1 MDFGLGL
8 VLSFTDRATAGIN
21 NAVNSLS
28 QLTQVAESASSSLN
42 QMASLS
48 ALSVVSGQI
57 GNSFL
62 KAGSSILGVFKD
74 VLTQTQ
80 NIGMEFENF
89 DVTLTSLFGGAE
101 QGAKKSQEALSK
113 LFDFAKKSPLE
124 VGDVKDMI
132 VTLQSQGINAFD
144 QATGAISGTRQEFL
158 AFLTDLKSFKP
169 EVSNER
175 FKMAIQNYIGSGEKK
190 MMRTVFDMGDI
201 EDIIGHS
208 VSDTAEG
215 RMNDIIE
222 MVEKKGLTGL
232 SESMS
237 KTWQGVASNISD
249 AFTQIYYSIASNGV
263 FDKLKEAFVGVAN
276 TIIEVEPERLQALGK
291 TIAEGLNIIVTPITI
306 VAEKL
311 AGLISSII
319 SLCETNPGL
328 VKLIMTITAIAG
340 AFLTLVGVALKI
352 TSAFS
357 GLSLMILAFGKSFKE
372 IGGLIKVGSMKM
384 LGTLIPLTATIGLLY
399 LAWKSDFAGMRTLV
413 SNFVSN
419 VQGAFSTAR
428 QALSMNVGDMMIT
441 VRGLQN
447 TGDFWSNITVG
458 LIKIGTFWR
467 ALCDA
472 WNDYTLSEDLFLKC
486 QELGILPLIT
496 AILDLKY
503 RFSLFKEGFIQGWN
517 EISNKVKVFIMGLL
531 SSLDGT
537 IFDSLLDGVTR
548 FIQKLSE
555 NDPESWREFGRIIG
569 ELSAK
574 FVLAFV
580 ALKTFNSIAG
590 KVMTVVSI
598 FSKLAGVVKG
608 IPSLFG
614 GLGSK
619 IGNVLTK
626 MFPNIY
632 KVLEKGLQTVFKS
645 NISGII
651 PNIRIWFAGVQDA
664 IISAVTGIASALGV
678 PVSAVVGVIVAVF
691 ASVITYAVTHW
702 EEFKGKIL
710 TIWDTIK
717 TEGTAIWET
726 LKGAFSSIFDTIKNA
741 VSIVVESFKN
751 LMSKFEEVKNK
762 VTQTEA
768 FQNFISILSAIG
780 ETIVNI
786 VVPFLNMLLS
796 TVSTVLQGVISIV
809 TSVFNAIVSVV
820 STILSS
826 IMNIISG
833 ILDIIVG
840 IFEGDLDKVFQGVS
854 TIFTSILNVITSILT
869 SAWNI
874 IASILNTVANFFGS
888 ILSGILNVVT
898 GAFKGILSIVSSVL
912 SSVFSKV
919 SSVWNNISSTISS
932 VMSAIGGTVESK
944 WNKIKSTITN
954 AINSAK
960 DAVKSAIDKMKSFFN
975 FSWSLPKLKL
985 PHISVT
991 GSFSLSPP
999 SVPKFGISWYEQ
1011 GGLFNKPSVIGVGEN
1026 GAEAVMPLEK
1036 NTGWIGI
1043 LASKIMDYAS
1053 NLTPSNSTQY
1063 TTNQGD
1069 SNNQRYLTTNNN
1081 NNYTTQ
1087 GNTDNSVVF
1096 NKGAIQIT
1104 VQNASEEEAI
1114 RLARKVME
1122 YIKRQKELDR
1132 MFMYA

>member
-48 ALSVVSGQI
+48 AFSVVTNQLGDSLL
-57 GNSFL
+57 N
-62 KAGSSILGVFKD
+62 AGKGVLGMFSSLLSKTMSVGS
-74 VLTQTQ
+74 
-80 NIGMEFENF
+80 EFESF
-89 DVTLTSLFGGAE
+89 HVTLDTLYGSTEKA
-101 QGAKKSQEALSK
+101 SEALNK
-113 LFDFAKKSPLE
+113 LLSFSAKTPFE
-124 VGDVKDMI
+124 VEDVKDLL
-132 VTLQSQGINAFD
+132 VV
-144 QATGAISGTRQEFL
+144 
-158 AFLTDLKSFKP
+158 LKS
-169 EVSNER
+169 N
-175 FKMAIQNYIGSGEKK
+175 
-190 MMRTVFDMGDI
+190 
-201 EDIIGHS
+201 
-208 VSDTAEG
+208 
-215 RMNDIIE
+215 
-222 MVEKKGLTGL
+222 
-232 SESMS
+232 
-237 KTWQGVASNISD
+237 GVD
-249 AFTQIYYSIASNGV
+249 AFTNMKGSVKGLEQETLAWIGDLMAFKPDIPASRWKLAFTNFLGSGAPRVLENALDMGKIADTIGHDIGNTAQERMESLVEFIEKKDLGGLMNNMMGTWSQVLSNMSDVWTMFVKKIADSGV
-263 FDKLKEAFVGVAN
+263 FDSLKLALTSVTSAIAEISDSGKLD
-276 TIIEVEPERLQALGK
+276 IIAKALADGLGIIINPLIAISNALGNFILK
-291 TIAEGLNIIVTPITI
+291 LGDLAETH
-306 VAEKL
+306 
-311 AGLISSII
+311 
-319 SLCETNPGL
+319 PGL
-328 VKLIMTITAIAG
+328 VKLGVQLVALAGIFLTIT
-340 AFLTLVGVALKI
+340 GVLLKVA
-352 TSAFS
+352 SAFS
-357 GLSLMILAFGKSFKE
+357 GVSLMLLTFGKSFSD
-372 IGGLIKVGSMKM
+372 ISSIIKVGSMKM

-517 EISNKVKVFIMGLL
+517 EISNKVKEFIMGLL

-590 KVMTVVSI
+590 KVMAVVSI
-598 FSKLAGVVKG
+598 FSKLAGVVKS
-608 IPSLFG
+608 IPSLFS
-614 GLGSK
+614 GLGGK
-619 IGNVLTK
+619 ISSVLTK
-626 MFPNIY
+626 IFPNIY
-632 KVLEKGLQTVFKS
+632 RVLEKGLQTVFKS

-651 PNIRIWFAGVQDA
+651 PNIKIWFAGVQDA
-664 IISAVTGIASALGV
+664 IISVVTGIATALGV
-678 PVSAVVGVIVAVF
+678 PVSVVVGAIIAIF
-691 ASVITYAVTHW
+691 ASIITYAVTNW
-702 EEFKGKIL
+702 EEFKSKIL
-710 TIWDTIK
+710 TIWTTIK
-717 TEGTAIWET
+717 EESVAIWESFKEGILRIWDN
-726 LKGAFSSIFDTIKNA
+726 LKGAISP
-741 VSIVVESFKN
+741 VVEAFGK
-751 LMSKFEEVKNK
+751 LKDK
-762 VTQTEA
+762 VIELYDTA
-768 FQNFISILSAIG
+768 MQNETIQALIDILSAVG

-786 VVPFLNMLLS
+786 VVPAVNGILK
-796 TVSTVLQGVISIV
+796 TVSSALQGIWNVVV
-809 TSVFNAIVSVV
+809 TVFNAIVN
-820 STILSS
+820 TISS
-826 IMNIISG
+826 ILTNVMNIISG

-840 IFEGDLDKVFQGVS
+840 IFTGDLDRIWQGVS
-854 TIFTSILNVITSILT
+854 TIFTSIVNVISTLLT

-874 IASILNTVANFFGS
+874 IMSILTTIANVFSS
-888 ILSGILNVVT
+888 ILTGIVNTVT
-898 GAFKGILSIVSSVL
+898 GAFQGIVSIVGSL
-912 SSVFSKV
+912 LNAVFTKV
-919 SSVWNNISSTISS
+919 SSIWNN
-932 VMSAIGGTVESK
+932 
-944 WNKIKSTITN
+944 IKSTIDSVMSSISSSVSSKWNSIKTTITN
-954 AINSAK
+954 TINGAK

-975 FSWSLPKLKL
+975 FSWSLPPLKL
-985 PHISVT
+985 PHISIS

-1036 NTGWIGI
+1036 NTSWIGI

-1053 NLTPSNSTQY
+1053 NLVPSNSTQY

-1069 SNNQRYLTTNNN
+1069 TNNQRYLTTNN

>member
-80 NIGMEFENF
+80 SIGMEFENF

-263 FDKLKEAFVGVAN
+263 FDKLKEAFVGIAN

-291 TIAEGLNIIVTPITI
+291 TIAEGLNIIVIPITI

-340 AFLTLVGVALKI
+340 VFLTMVGVALKI
-352 TSAFS
+352 TSALS
-357 GLSLMILAFGKSFKE
+357 GLSLMLLTFGKSFSD
-372 IGGLIKVGSMKM
+372 IGSIVKVGSMKM
-384 LGTLIPLTATIGLLY
+384 LGTLIPLTAAIGLLY

-517 EISNKVKVFIMGLL
+517 EISNKVKEFIMGLL

-569 ELSAK
+569 QLSAK

-580 ALKTFNSIAG
+580 ALKTFTSIAG
-590 KVMTVVSI
+590 KVMAVVSI

-608 IPSLFG
+608 IPSLFS
-614 GLGSK
+614 GLGGK

-751 LMSKFEEVKNK
+751 LMSKFEEVKNRMRAVGMRPGFACLFYGGPGTGK
-762 VTQTEA
+762 TETVIQLA
-768 FQNFISILSAIG
+768 RTTG
-780 ETIVNI
+780 REIVQVN
-786 VVPFLNMLLS
+786 
-796 TVSTVLQGVISIV
+796 
-809 TSVFNAIVSVV
+809 
-820 STILSS
+820 
-826 IMNIISG
+826 
-833 ILDIIVG
+833 
-840 IFEGDLDKVFQGVS
+840 
-854 TIFTSILNVITSILT
+854 
-869 SAWNI
+869 
-874 IASILNTVANFFGS
+874 VAN
-888 ILSGILNVVT
+888 LRN
-898 GAFKGILSIVSSVL
+898 
-912 SSVFSKV
+912 
-919 SSVWNNISSTISS
+919 
-932 VMSAIGGTVESK
+932 M
-944 WNKIKSTITN
+944 
-954 AINSAK
+954 
-960 DAVKSAIDKMKSFFN
+960 
-975 FSWSLPKLKL
+975 
-985 PHISVT
+985 
-991 GSFSLSPP
+991 
-999 SVPKFGISWYEQ
+999 Y
-1011 GGLFNKPSVIGVGEN
+1011 VGES
-1026 GAEAVMPLEK
+1026 EK
-1036 NTGWIGI
+1036 NTQQVFDDYKKKLEESDVTPILLFNEADGIFGNRYTGINDAVNQMENTIQNIILQNMETFEGI
-1043 LASKIMDYAS
+1043 LIATT
-1053 NLTPSNSTQY
+1053 NLTDNFDKAFERRFLFKIFFEKPKADVRKQIWMSVLPELSSDDATILA
-1063 TTNQGD
+1063 T
-1069 SNNQRYLTTNNN
+1069 RYDFTGSMIENVARRQTIDEILYSRPMTLDTMKRLC
-1081 NNYTTQ
+1081 
-1087 GNTDNSVVF
+1087 D
-1096 NKGAIQIT
+1096 
-1104 VQNASEEEAI
+1104 EE
-1114 RLARKVME
+1114 L
-1122 YIKRQKELDR
+1122 IKKPLGIKKWS
-1132 MFMYA
+1132 A

>member
-89 DVTLTSLFGGAE
+89 DVTLTALFGGAE

-340 AFLTLVGVALKI
+340 AFLTMVGVALKI
-352 TSAFS
+352 TSALS
-357 GLSLMILAFGKSFKE
+357 GLSLMLLTFGKSFSD
-372 IGGLIKVGSMKM
+372 IGSLVKVGSMKM

-517 EISNKVKVFIMGLL
+517 EISNKVKEFIMGLL

-590 KVMTVVSI
+590 KVMAVVSI

-932 VMSAIGGTVESK
+932 VMNAIGGTVESK

-1053 NLTPSNSTQY
+1053 NLVPSNSTQY

-1069 SNNQRYLTTNNN
+1069 TNNQRYLTTNN

>member
-21 NAVNSLS
+21 NAVNSLN

-48 ALSVVSGQI
+48 AFSVVTNQLGDSLL
-57 GNSFL
+57 N
-62 KAGSSILGVFKD
+62 AGKGVLGMFSSLLSKTMSVGS
-74 VLTQTQ
+74 
-80 NIGMEFENF
+80 EFESF
-89 DVTLTSLFGGAE
+89 HVTLDTLYGSTEKA
-101 QGAKKSQEALSK
+101 SEALNK
-113 LFDFAKKSPLE
+113 LLSFSAKTPFE
-124 VGDVKDMI
+124 VGDVKDLL
-132 VTLQSQGINAFD
+132 VV
-144 QATGAISGTRQEFL
+144 
-158 AFLTDLKSFKP
+158 LKS
-169 EVSNER
+169 N
-175 FKMAIQNYIGSGEKK
+175 
-190 MMRTVFDMGDI
+190 
-201 EDIIGHS
+201 
-208 VSDTAEG
+208 
-215 RMNDIIE
+215 
-222 MVEKKGLTGL
+222 
-232 SESMS
+232 
-237 KTWQGVASNISD
+237 GVD
-249 AFTQIYYSIASNGV
+249 AFTNMKGSVKGLEQETLAWIGDLMAFKPDIPASRWKLAFTNFLGSGAPKVLENALDMGKIADTIGHDIGNTAQERMESLVEFIEKKDLGGLMNNMMGTWSQVLSNMSDVWTMFVKKIADSGV
-263 FDKLKEAFVGVAN
+263 FDSLKLALTSVTSAIAEISDSGKLD
-276 TIIEVEPERLQALGK
+276 IIAKALADGLGIIINPLIVISKALGNFILK
-291 TIAEGLNIIVTPITI
+291 LGDLAETH
-306 VAEKL
+306 
-311 AGLISSII
+311 
-319 SLCETNPGL
+319 PGL
-328 VKLIMTITAIAG
+328 VKLGVQLVALAGIFLTIT
-340 AFLTLVGVALKI
+340 GVLLKVA
-352 TSAFS
+352 SAFS
-357 GLSLMILAFGKSFKE
+357 GVSLMILAFGNSFKN
-372 IGGLIKVGSMKM
+372 IGSIIKVGSAKM
-384 LGTLIPLTATIGLLY
+384 LSTLIPLTATIGLLY

-419 VQGAFSTAR
+419 VQGAFNTAR
-428 QALSMNVGDMMIT
+428 QTLSMNVGDMMVT

-458 LIKIGTFWR
+458 LIKIGTFWK

-555 NDPESWREFGRIIG
+555 NDPEAWREFGRIIG

-614 GLGSK
+614 GLRSK

-691 ASVITYAVTHW
+691 ASVITYAVTNW
-702 EEFKGKIL
+702 EEFKSKIL
-710 TIWDTIK
+710 TIWTTIK
-717 TEGTAIWET
+717 EEAVAIWESFKEGILRIWDN
-726 LKGAFSSIFDTIKNA
+726 LKSAISP
-741 VSIVVESFKN
+741 VVEAFGK
-751 LMSKFEEVKNK
+751 LKDK
-762 VTQTEA
+762 VIELYDTAMQNETIQSLIGIISSVGEA
-768 FQNFISILSAIG
+768 
-780 ETIVNI
+780 IVNI
-786 VVPFLNMLLS
+786 VVPAVNGILK
-796 TVSTVLQGVISIV
+796 TVSSALQGIWNIV
-809 TSVFNAIVSVV
+809 VTVFNAIVN
-820 STILSS
+820 IISS
-826 IMNIISG
+826 ILTNVMNIIGG

-840 IFEGDLDKVFQGVS
+840 IFTGDLDKILQGVS
-854 TIFTSILNVITSILT
+854 TIFTSIVNVISTLLT

-874 IASILNTVANFFGS
+874 IMSILTTIANVFGS
-888 ILSGILNVVT
+888 ILTGIVNTVT
-898 GAFKGILSIVSSVL
+898 GAFQGIVSIVGSL
-912 SSVFSKV
+912 LNAVFTKV
-919 SSVWNNISSTISS
+919 SSIWNSIKSTVDSVMNGISSS
-932 VMSAIGGTVESK
+932 VSSK
-944 WNKIKSTITN
+944 WNSIKTTITN
-954 AINSAK
+954 TINSAK

-985 PHISVT
+985 PHISIS
-991 GSFSLSPP
+991 GNFSLKPL

-1026 GAEAVMPLEK
+1026 GTEAVMPLEK
-1036 NTGWIGI
+1036 NTSWIGV

-1053 NLTPSNSTQY
+1053 ELIPSNSNQY

-1122 YIKRQKELDR
+1122 YIKRQRELDR

>member
-80 NIGMEFENF
+80 SIGMEFENF
-89 DVTLTSLFGGAE
+89 DVTLTALFGGAE

-263 FDKLKEAFVGVAN
+263 FDKLKEAFVGIAN

-319 SLCETNPGL
+319 SLCETNPEL
-328 VKLIMTITAIAG
+328 VKLIMTVTAIAG
-340 AFLTLVGVALKI
+340 AFLTLVGIALKI
-352 TSAFS
+352 TSALS
-357 GLSLMILAFGKSFKE
+357 GLSLMLLTFGKSFSD
-372 IGGLIKVGSMKM
+372 IGSIVKVGSMKM

-428 QALSMNVGDMMIT
+428 QALNMNVGDMMIT

-517 EISNKVKVFIMGLL
+517 EISNKVKEFITGLL

>member
-89 DVTLTSLFGGAE
+89 DVTLTALFGGAE

-340 AFLTLVGVALKI
+340 AFLTMVGVALKI
-352 TSAFS
+352 TSALS
-357 GLSLMILAFGKSFKE
+357 GLSLMLLTFGKSFSD
-372 IGGLIKVGSMKM
+372 IGSLVKVGSMKM

-517 EISNKVKVFIMGLL
+517 EISNKVKEFIMGLL

-590 KVMTVVSI
+590 KVMAVVSI

-932 VMSAIGGTVESK
+932 VMNAIGGTVESK

-1036 NTGWIGI
+1036 NTSWIGI

-1053 NLTPSNSTQY
+1053 NLVPSNSTQY

-1069 SNNQRYLTTNNN
+1069 TNNQRYLTTNN

-1122 YIKRQKELDR
+1122 YIKRQRELDR

>member
-80 NIGMEFENF
+80 SIGMEFENF
-89 DVTLTSLFGGAE
+89 DVTLTALFGGAE

-169 EVSNER
+169 EVSNEK

-263 FDKLKEAFVGVAN
+263 FDKLKEAFVGIAN

-291 TIAEGLNIIVTPITI
+291 TIAEGLNIIVIPITI

-340 AFLTLVGVALKI
+340 VFLTMVGVALKI
-352 TSAFS
+352 TSALS
-357 GLSLMILAFGKSFKE
+357 GLSLMLLTFGKSFSD
-372 IGGLIKVGSMKM
+372 IGSIVKVGSMKM
-384 LGTLIPLTATIGLLY
+384 LGTLIPLTAAIGLLY

-517 EISNKVKVFIMGLL
+517 EISNKVKEFIMGLL

-590 KVMTVVSI
+590 KVMAVVSI

-608 IPSLFG
+608 IPSLFS
-614 GLGSK
+614 GLGGK
-619 IGNVLTK
+619 IGNVLTRI
-626 MFPNIY
+626 FPNIY
-632 KVLEKGLQTVFKS
+632 RVLEKGLQTVFKS

-664 IISAVTGIASALGV
+664 IISVVTGIATALGV
-678 PVSAVVGVIVAVF
+678 PVSVVVGAIVAIF
-691 ASVITYAVTHW
+691 ASIITYAVTNW
-702 EEFKGKIL
+702 EEFKSKIL
-710 TIWDTIK
+710 TIWTTIK
-717 TEGTAIWET
+717 EESVAIWESFKEGIIRIWDN
-726 LKGAFSSIFDTIKNA
+726 LKGAISP
-741 VSIVVESFKN
+741 VVEAFGK
-751 LMSKFEEVKNK
+751 LKDK
-762 VTQTEA
+762 VIELYDTA
-768 FQNFISILSAIG
+768 MQNETIQALIDILSAVG

-786 VVPFLNMLLS
+786 VVPAVNGILK
-796 TVSTVLQGVISIV
+796 TVSSALQGIWNIV
-809 TSVFNAIVSVV
+809 VTVFNAIVN
-820 STILSS
+820 TISS
-826 IMNIISG
+826 ILTNVMNIIGG

-840 IFEGDLDKVFQGVS
+840 IFTGDLDKILQGVS
-854 TIFTSILNVITSILT
+854 TIFTSIVNVISTLLT

-874 IASILNTVANFFGS
+874 IMSILTTIANVFSS
-888 ILSGILNVVT
+888 ILTGIVNTVT
-898 GAFKGILSIVSSVL
+898 GAFQGIVSIVGSL
-912 SSVFSKV
+912 LNAVFTKV
-919 SSVWNNISSTISS
+919 SSIWNN
-932 VMSAIGGTVESK
+932 
-944 WNKIKSTITN
+944 IKSTIDSVMSSVSSSVSSKWNSIKNTITTT
-954 AINSAK
+954 INGAR
-960 DAVKSAIDKMKSFFN
+960 DAVKSAIDKIKGFFN

-985 PHISVT
+985 PHISIS

-1036 NTGWIGI
+1036 NTSWIGI

-1053 NLTPSNSTQY
+1053 NLVPSNSTQY

-1069 SNNQRYLTTNNN
+1069 TNNQRYLTTNN

>member
-21 NAVNSLS
+21 NAVNSLN

-80 NIGMEFENF
+80 SIGMEFENF

-124 VGDVKDMI
+124 VGDVKDLI

-175 FKMAIQNYIGSGEKK
+175 FKLAIQNYIGSGEKK
-190 MMRTVFDMGDI
+190 TMRTVFDMGDI

-319 SLCETNPGL
+319 SLCETNPEL
-328 VKLIMTITAIAG
+328 VKLIMTVTAIAG
-340 AFLTLVGVALKI
+340 AFLTLVGIALKI
-352 TSAFS
+352 TSALS
-357 GLSLMILAFGKSFKE
+357 GLSLMLLTFGKSFSD
-372 IGGLIKVGSMKM
+372 IGSLVKVGSMKM

-399 LAWKSDFAGMRTLV
+399 LAWKSDFAGLRTLV
-413 SNFVSN
+413 TNFVSN

-517 EISNKVKVFIMGLL
+517 EISNKVKEFIMGLL

-590 KVMTVVSI
+590 KVMAVVSI

-608 IPSLFG
+608 IPSLFS
-614 GLGSK
+614 GLGGK
-619 IGNVLTK
+619 ISNVLTK
-626 MFPNIY
+626 IFPNIY
-632 KVLEKGLQTVFKS
+632 RVLEKGLQTVFKS

-919 SSVWNNISSTISS
+919 SSVWNKISSTISS

-960 DAVKSAIDKMKSFFN
+960 DAVKSAINKMKSFFN

-1114 RLARKVME
+1114 RLARKIME

>member
-1 MDFGLGL
+1 
-8 VLSFTDRATAGIN
+8 
-21 NAVNSLS
+21 
-28 QLTQVAESASSSLN
+28 
-42 QMASLS
+42 
-48 ALSVVSGQI
+48 
-57 GNSFL
+57 
-62 KAGSSILGVFKD
+62 
-74 VLTQTQ
+74 
-80 NIGMEFENF
+80 
-89 DVTLTSLFGGAE
+89 
-101 QGAKKSQEALSK
+101 
-113 LFDFAKKSPLE
+113 
-124 VGDVKDMI
+124 
-132 VTLQSQGINAFD
+132 
-144 QATGAISGTRQEFL
+144 
-158 AFLTDLKSFKP
+158 
-169 EVSNER
+169 
-175 FKMAIQNYIGSGEKK
+175 
-190 MMRTVFDMGDI
+190 
-201 EDIIGHS
+201 
-208 VSDTAEG
+208 
-215 RMNDIIE
+215 
-222 MVEKKGLTGL
+222 
-232 SESMS
+232 
-237 KTWQGVASNISD
+237 
-249 AFTQIYYSIASNGV
+249 
-263 FDKLKEAFVGVAN
+263 
-276 TIIEVEPERLQALGK
+276 
-291 TIAEGLNIIVTPITI
+291 
-306 VAEKL
+306 
-311 AGLISSII
+311 
-319 SLCETNPGL
+319 
-328 VKLIMTITAIAG
+328 MT
-340 AFLTLVGVALKI
+340 
-352 TSAFS
+352 
-357 GLSLMILAFGKSFKE
+357 
-372 IGGLIKVGSMKM
+372 
-384 LGTLIPLTATIGLLY
+384 
-399 LAWKSDFAGMRTLV
+399 TLV

-458 LIKIGTFWR
+458 LIKIGTFWK

-517 EISNKVKVFIMGLL
+517 EISNKVKEFIMGLL

-919 SSVWNNISSTISS
+919 SSVWNKISSTISS

-1053 NLTPSNSTQY
+1053 NLVPSNSTQY

-1069 SNNQRYLTTNNN
+1069 TNNQRYLTTNN

>member
-21 NAVNSLS
+21 NAVNSLN

-48 ALSVVSGQI
+48 AFSVVTNQLGDSLL
-57 GNSFL
+57 N
-62 KAGSSILGVFKD
+62 AGKGVLGMFSSLLSKTMSVGS
-74 VLTQTQ
+74 
-80 NIGMEFENF
+80 EFESF
-89 DVTLTSLFGGAE
+89 HVTLDTLYGSTEKA
-101 QGAKKSQEALSK
+101 SEALNK
-113 LFDFAKKSPLE
+113 LLSFSAKTPFE
-124 VGDVKDMI
+124 VEDVKDLL
-132 VTLQSQGINAFD
+132 VV
-144 QATGAISGTRQEFL
+144 
-158 AFLTDLKSFKP
+158 LKS
-169 EVSNER
+169 N
-175 FKMAIQNYIGSGEKK
+175 
-190 MMRTVFDMGDI
+190 
-201 EDIIGHS
+201 
-208 VSDTAEG
+208 
-215 RMNDIIE
+215 
-222 MVEKKGLTGL
+222 
-232 SESMS
+232 
-237 KTWQGVASNISD
+237 GVD
-249 AFTQIYYSIASNGV
+249 AFTNMKGSVKGLEQETLAWIGDLMAFKPDIPASRWRLAFTNFLGSGAPKVLENALDMGKIADTIGHDIGNTAQERMESLVEFIEKKDLGGLMNNMMGTWSQVLSNMSDVWTMFVKKIADSGV
-263 FDKLKEAFVGVAN
+263 FDSLKLALTSVTSAIAEISDSGKLD
-276 TIIEVEPERLQALGK
+276 IIAKALADGLGIIINPLIVISKALGNFILK
-291 TIAEGLNIIVTPITI
+291 LGDLAETH
-306 VAEKL
+306 
-311 AGLISSII
+311 
-319 SLCETNPGL
+319 PGL
-328 VKLIMTITAIAG
+328 VKLGVQLVALAGIFLTIT
-340 AFLTLVGVALKI
+340 GVLLKVA
-352 TSAFS
+352 SAFS
-357 GLSLMILAFGKSFKE
+357 GVSLMILAFGNSFKN
-372 IGGLIKVGSMKM
+372 IGSIIKVGSAKM
-384 LGTLIPLTATIGLLY
+384 LSTLIPLTATIGLLY

-419 VQGAFSTAR
+419 VQGAFNTAR
-428 QALSMNVGDMMIT
+428 QALSMNVGDMMVT

-458 LIKIGTFWR
+458 LIKIGTFWK

-555 NDPESWREFGRIIG
+555 NDPEAWREFGRIIG

-614 GLGSK
+614 GLRSK

-691 ASVITYAVTHW
+691 ASVITYAVTNW
-702 EEFKGKIL
+702 EEFKSKIL
-710 TIWDTIK
+710 TIWTTIK
-717 TEGTAIWET
+717 EEAVAIWESFKEGILRIWDN
-726 LKGAFSSIFDTIKNA
+726 LKSAISP
-741 VSIVVESFKN
+741 VVEAFGK
-751 LMSKFEEVKNK
+751 LKDK
-762 VTQTEA
+762 VIELYDTA
-768 FQNFISILSAIG
+768 MQNETIQSLIGIISSVG

-786 VVPFLNMLLS
+786 VVPAVNGILK
-796 TVSTVLQGVISIV
+796 TVSSALQGIWNIV
-809 TSVFNAIVSVV
+809 VTVFNAIVN
-820 STILSS
+820 IISS
-826 IMNIISG
+826 ILTNVMNIIGG

-840 IFEGDLDKVFQGVS
+840 IFTGDLDKILQGVS
-854 TIFTSILNVITSILT
+854 TIFTSIVNVISTLLT

-874 IASILNTVANFFGS
+874 IMSILTTIANVFGS
-888 ILSGILNVVT
+888 ILTGIVNTVT
-898 GAFKGILSIVSSVL
+898 GAFQGIVSIVGSL
-912 SSVFSKV
+912 LNAVFTKV
-919 SSVWNNISSTISS
+919 SSIWNSIKSTVDSVMNGISSS
-932 VMSAIGGTVESK
+932 VSSK
-944 WNKIKSTITN
+944 WNSIKTTITN
-954 AINSAK
+954 TINSAK

-985 PHISVT
+985 PHISIS
-991 GSFSLSPP
+991 GNFSLKPL

-1026 GAEAVMPLEK
+1026 GTEAVMPLEK
-1036 NTGWIGI
+1036 NTSWIGV

-1053 NLTPSNSTQY
+1053 ELIPSNSNQY

-1069 SNNQRYLTTNNN
+1069 TNNQRYLTTNN

-1122 YIKRQKELDR
+1122 YIKRQRELDR

>member
-48 ALSVVSGQI
+48 ALSVVTNQLGDSLL
-57 GNSFL
+57 N
-62 KAGSSILGVFKD
+62 AGKSVLGMFSSLLSKTMSVGS
-74 VLTQTQ
+74 
-80 NIGMEFENF
+80 EFESF
-89 DVTLTSLFGGAE
+89 HVTLDTLYGSTEKA
-101 QGAKKSQEALSK
+101 SEALNK
-113 LFDFAKKSPLE
+113 LLSFSAKTPFE
-124 VGDVKDMI
+124 VGDVKDLL
-132 VTLQSQGINAFD
+132 VV
-144 QATGAISGTRQEFL
+144 
-158 AFLTDLKSFKP
+158 LKS
-169 EVSNER
+169 N
-175 FKMAIQNYIGSGEKK
+175 
-190 MMRTVFDMGDI
+190 
-201 EDIIGHS
+201 
-208 VSDTAEG
+208 
-215 RMNDIIE
+215 
-222 MVEKKGLTGL
+222 
-232 SESMS
+232 
-237 KTWQGVASNISD
+237 GVD
-249 AFTQIYYSIASNGV
+249 AFTNMKGSVKGLEQETLAWIGDLMAFKPDIPASRWKLAFTNFLGSGAPKVLENALDMGKIADTIGHDIGNTAQERMESLVEFIEKKDLGGLMNNMMGTWSQVLSNMSDVWTMFVKKIADSGV
-263 FDKLKEAFVGVAN
+263 FDSLKLALTSVTSAIAEISDSGKLD
-276 TIIEVEPERLQALGK
+276 IIAKALADGLGIIINPLIAISNALGNFILK
-291 TIAEGLNIIVTPITI
+291 LGDLAETH
-306 VAEKL
+306 
-311 AGLISSII
+311 
-319 SLCETNPGL
+319 PGL
-328 VKLIMTITAIAG
+328 VKLGVQLVALAGIFLTIT
-340 AFLTLVGVALKI
+340 GVLLKVA
-352 TSAFS
+352 SAFS
-357 GLSLMILAFGKSFKE
+357 GVSLMLLTFGKSFSD
-372 IGGLIKVGSMKM
+372 IGSIVKVGSMKM

-555 NDPESWREFGRIIG
+555 NDPEAWREFGIIIG
-569 ELSAK
+569 QLSAK

-590 KVMTVVSI
+590 KVMAVVSI

-614 GLGSK
+614 GLGGK

-664 IISAVTGIASALGV
+664 IISAVTGIATALGV
-678 PVSAVVGVIVAVF
+678 PVSAVVGVIIAIF
-691 ASVITYAVTHW
+691 ASVITYAVTNW
-702 EEFKGKIL
+702 EEFKSKIL
-710 TIWDTIK
+710 TIWTTIK
-717 TEGTAIWET
+717 EEAVAIWESFKEGILRIWDN
-726 LKGAFSSIFDTIKNA
+726 LKSAISP
-741 VSIVVESFKN
+741 VVEAFGK
-751 LMSKFEEVKNK
+751 LKDK
-762 VTQTEA
+762 VIELYDTA
-768 FQNFISILSAIG
+768 MQNETIQALIDIISAVG

-786 VVPFLNMLLS
+786 VVPAVNGILK
-796 TVSTVLQGVISIV
+796 TVSSALQGIWNIV
-809 TSVFNAIVSVV
+809 VTVFNAIVN
-820 STILSS
+820 TISS
-826 IMNIISG
+826 ILTNVMNIIGG

-840 IFEGDLDKVFQGVS
+840 IFTGDLDRIWQGVS
-854 TIFTSILNVITSILT
+854 TIFTSIVNVISTLLT

-874 IASILNTVANFFGS
+874 VMSILTTIANVFSS
-888 ILSGILNVVT
+888 ILTGIVNTVT
-898 GAFKGILSIVSSVL
+898 GAFQGIVSIVGSLLNV
-912 SSVFSKV
+912 VFTKV
-919 SSVWNNISSTISS
+919 SSIWNSIKSTVDSVMNGISSS
-932 VMSAIGGTVESK
+932 VSSK
-944 WNKIKSTITN
+944 WNSIKTTITN
-954 AINSAK
+954 TINSAK

-985 PHISVT
+985 PHISIS

-1036 NTGWIGI
+1036 NTSWIGV

-1053 NLTPSNSTQY
+1053 ELIPSNSNQY

-1069 SNNQRYLTTNNN
+1069 TNNQRYLTTNNN

-1122 YIKRQKELDR
+1122 YIKRQRELDR

>member
-21 NAVNSLS
+21 NAVNSLN

-48 ALSVVSGQI
+48 AFSVVTNQLGDSLL
-57 GNSFL
+57 N
-62 KAGSSILGVFKD
+62 AGKGVLGMFSSLLSKTMSVGS
-74 VLTQTQ
+74 
-80 NIGMEFENF
+80 EFESF
-89 DVTLTSLFGGAE
+89 HVTLDTLYGSTEKASGALNKLLSFS
-101 QGAKKSQEALSK
+101 AKTP
-113 LFDFAKKSPLE
+113 FE
-124 VGDVKDMI
+124 VEDVKDLL
-132 VTLQSQGINAFD
+132 VV
-144 QATGAISGTRQEFL
+144 
-158 AFLTDLKSFKP
+158 LKS
-169 EVSNER
+169 N
-175 FKMAIQNYIGSGEKK
+175 
-190 MMRTVFDMGDI
+190 
-201 EDIIGHS
+201 
-208 VSDTAEG
+208 
-215 RMNDIIE
+215 
-222 MVEKKGLTGL
+222 
-232 SESMS
+232 
-237 KTWQGVASNISD
+237 GVD
-249 AFTQIYYSIASNGV
+249 AFTNMKGSVKGLEQETLAWIGDLMAFKPDIPASRWRLAFTNFLGSGAPKVLENALDMGKIADTIGHDIGNTAQERMESLVEFIEKKDLGGLMNNMMGTWSQVLSNMSDVWTMFVKKIADSGV
-263 FDKLKEAFVGVAN
+263 FDSLKLALTSVTSAIAEISDSGKLD
-276 TIIEVEPERLQALGK
+276 IIAKALADGLGIIINPLIVISKALGNFILK
-291 TIAEGLNIIVTPITI
+291 LGDLAETH
-306 VAEKL
+306 
-311 AGLISSII
+311 
-319 SLCETNPGL
+319 PGL
-328 VKLIMTITAIAG
+328 VKLGVQLVALAGIFLTIT
-340 AFLTLVGVALKI
+340 GVLLKVA
-352 TSAFS
+352 SAFS
-357 GLSLMILAFGKSFKE
+357 GVSLMILAFGNSFKN
-372 IGGLIKVGSMKM
+372 IGSIIKVGSAKM
-384 LGTLIPLTATIGLLY
+384 LSTLIPLTATIGLLY

-419 VQGAFSTAR
+419 VQGAFNTAR
-428 QALSMNVGDMMIT
+428 QALSMNVGDMMVT

-458 LIKIGTFWR
+458 LIKIGTFWK

-555 NDPESWREFGRIIG
+555 NDPEAWREFGRIIG

-614 GLGSK
+614 GLRSK

-691 ASVITYAVTHW
+691 ASVITYAVTNW
-702 EEFKGKIL
+702 EEFKSKIL
-710 TIWDTIK
+710 TIWTTIK
-717 TEGTAIWET
+717 EEAVAIWESFKEGILRIWDN
-726 LKGAFSSIFDTIKNA
+726 LKSAISP
-741 VSIVVESFKN
+741 VVEAFGK
-751 LMSKFEEVKNK
+751 LKDK
-762 VTQTEA
+762 VIELYDTA
-768 FQNFISILSAIG
+768 MQNETIQSLIGIISSVG

-786 VVPFLNMLLS
+786 VVPAVNGILK
-796 TVSTVLQGVISIV
+796 TVSSALQGIWNIV
-809 TSVFNAIVSVV
+809 VTVFNAIVN
-820 STILSS
+820 IISS
-826 IMNIISG
+826 ILTNVMNIIGG

-840 IFEGDLDKVFQGVS
+840 IFTGDLDKILQGVS
-854 TIFTSILNVITSILT
+854 TIFTSIVNVISTLLT

-874 IASILNTVANFFGS
+874 IMSILTTIANVFGS
-888 ILSGILNVVT
+888 ILTGIVNTVT
-898 GAFKGILSIVSSVL
+898 GAFQGIVSIVGSL
-912 SSVFSKV
+912 LNAVFTKV
-919 SSVWNNISSTISS
+919 SSIWNSIKSTVDSVMNGISSS
-932 VMSAIGGTVESK
+932 VSSK
-944 WNKIKSTITN
+944 WNSIKTTITN
-954 AINSAK
+954 TINSAK

-985 PHISVT
+985 PHLSIS
-991 GSFSLSPP
+991 GKFSLTPP

-1036 NTGWIGI
+1036 NTSWIGV

>member
-80 NIGMEFENF
+80 SIGMEFENF
-89 DVTLTSLFGGAE
+89 DVTLTALFGGAE

-190 MMRTVFDMGDI
+190 MMRTLFDMGDI

-263 FDKLKEAFVGVAN
+263 FDKLKEAFVGIAN

-340 AFLTLVGVALKI
+340 VFLTMVGVALKI
-352 TSAFS
+352 TSALS
-357 GLSLMILAFGKSFKE
+357 GLSLMLLTFEKSFSD
-372 IGGLIKVGSMKM
+372 IGSIVKVGSMKM

-517 EISNKVKVFIMGLL
+517 EISNKVKEFIIGLL

-590 KVMTVVSI
+590 KVMAVVSI
-598 FSKLAGVVKG
+598 FSKLAGVVKN
-608 IPSLFG
+608 IPSLFS
-614 GLGSK
+614 GLGGK
-619 IGNVLTK
+619 ISNVLTK
-626 MFPNIY
+626 TFPNIY
-632 KVLEKGLQTVFKS
+632 RVLEKGLQTVFKS

-651 PNIRIWFAGVQDA
+651 PNIKIWFAGVQDA
-664 IISAVTGIASALGV
+664 IISVVTGIATALGV
-678 PVSAVVGVIVAVF
+678 PVSVVVGAIIAIF
-691 ASVITYAVTHW
+691 ASIITYAVTNW
-702 EEFKGKIL
+702 EEFKSKIL
-710 TIWDTIK
+710 TIWTTIK
-717 TEGTAIWET
+717 EESVAIWESFKEGILRIWDN
-726 LKGAFSSIFDTIKNA
+726 LKGAISP
-741 VSIVVESFKN
+741 VVEAFGK
-751 LMSKFEEVKNK
+751 LKDK
-762 VTQTEA
+762 VIELYDTA
-768 FQNFISILSAIG
+768 MQNETIQALIDILSAVG

-786 VVPFLNMLLS
+786 VVPAVNGILK
-796 TVSTVLQGVISIV
+796 TVSSALQGIWNIV
-809 TSVFNAIVSVV
+809 VTVFNAIVN
-820 STILSS
+820 TISS
-826 IMNIISG
+826 ILTNVMNIISG

-840 IFEGDLDKVFQGVS
+840 IFTGDLDRIWQGVS
-854 TIFTSILNVITSILT
+854 TIFTSIVNVISTLLT

-874 IASILNTVANFFGS
+874 IMSILTTIANVFSS
-888 ILSGILNVVT
+888 ILTGIVNTVT
-898 GAFKGILSIVSSVL
+898 GAFQGIVSIVGSL
-912 SSVFSKV
+912 LNAVFTKV
-919 SSVWNNISSTISS
+919 SSIWNN
-932 VMSAIGGTVESK
+932 
-944 WNKIKSTITN
+944 IKSTIDSVMSSISSSVSSKWNSIKTTITN
-954 AINSAK
+954 TINGAK
-960 DAVKSAIDKMKSFFN
+960 DAVKSAIDKIKGFFN
-975 FSWSLPKLKL
+975 FSWSLPPLKL
-985 PHISVT
+985 PHISIS

-1036 NTGWIGI
+1036 NTSWIGI

-1053 NLTPSNSTQY
+1053 NLVPSNSTQY

-1069 SNNQRYLTTNNN
+1069 TNNQRYLTTNN

-1114 RLARKVME
+1114 KLARKIME

>member
-48 ALSVVSGQI
+48 AFSVVTNQLGDSLL
-57 GNSFL
+57 N
-62 KAGSSILGVFKD
+62 AGKGVLGMFSSLLSKTMSVGS
-74 VLTQTQ
+74 
-80 NIGMEFENF
+80 EFESF
-89 DVTLTSLFGGAE
+89 HVTLDTLYGSTEKA
-101 QGAKKSQEALSK
+101 SEALNK
-113 LFDFAKKSPLE
+113 LLSFSAKTPFE
-124 VGDVKDMI
+124 VEDVKDLL
-132 VTLQSQGINAFD
+132 VV
-144 QATGAISGTRQEFL
+144 
-158 AFLTDLKSFKP
+158 LKS
-169 EVSNER
+169 N
-175 FKMAIQNYIGSGEKK
+175 
-190 MMRTVFDMGDI
+190 
-201 EDIIGHS
+201 
-208 VSDTAEG
+208 
-215 RMNDIIE
+215 
-222 MVEKKGLTGL
+222 
-232 SESMS
+232 
-237 KTWQGVASNISD
+237 GVD
-249 AFTQIYYSIASNGV
+249 AFTNMKGSVKGLEQETLAWIGDLMAFKPDIPASRWKLAFTNFLGSGAPKVLENALDMGKIADTIGHDIGNTAQERMESLVEFIEKKDLGGLMNNMMGTWSQVLSNMSDVWTMFVKKIADSGV
-263 FDKLKEAFVGVAN
+263 FDSLKLALTNVTSAIAEISDSGKLD
-276 TIIEVEPERLQALGK
+276 IIAKALADGLGIIINPLIAISNALGNFILK
-291 TIAEGLNIIVTPITI
+291 LGDLAETH
-306 VAEKL
+306 
-311 AGLISSII
+311 
-319 SLCETNPGL
+319 PGL
-328 VKLIMTITAIAG
+328 VKLGVQLVALAGIFLTIT
-340 AFLTLVGVALKI
+340 GVLLKVA
-352 TSAFS
+352 SAFS
-357 GLSLMILAFGKSFKE
+357 GVSLMILAFGNSFKN
-372 IGGLIKVGSMKM
+372 IGSIIKVGSAKM
-384 LGTLIPLTATIGLLY
+384 LSTLIPLTATIGLLY

-419 VQGAFSTAR
+419 VQGAFNTAR
-428 QALSMNVGDMMIT
+428 QALSMNVGDMMVT

-517 EISNKVKVFIMGLL
+517 EISNRVKEFIMGLL

-590 KVMTVVSI
+590 KVMAVVSI
-598 FSKLAGVVKG
+598 FSKLAGVVKS
-608 IPSLFG
+608 IPSLFS
-614 GLGSK
+614 GLGGK
-619 IGNVLTK
+619 ISNVLTK
-626 MFPNIY
+626 TFPNIHR
-632 KVLEKGLQTVFKS
+632 VLEKGLQTVFKS

-664 IISAVTGIASALGV
+664 IISAVTGIATALGV
-678 PVSAVVGVIVAVF
+678 PVSVVVGAIIAIF
-691 ASVITYAVTHW
+691 ASIITYAVTNW
-702 EEFKGKIL
+702 EEFKSKIL
-710 TIWDTIK
+710 TIWTTIK
-717 TEGTAIWET
+717 EESVAIWESFKEGILRIWDN
-726 LKGAFSSIFDTIKNA
+726 LKGAISP
-741 VSIVVESFKN
+741 VVEAFGK
-751 LMSKFEEVKNK
+751 LKDK
-762 VTQTEA
+762 VIELYDTA
-768 FQNFISILSAIG
+768 MQNETIQALIDILSSVG

-786 VVPFLNMLLS
+786 VVPAVNGILK
-796 TVSTVLQGVISIV
+796 TVSSALQGIWNVVV
-809 TSVFNAIVSVV
+809 TVFNAIVN
-820 STILSS
+820 TISS
-826 IMNIISG
+826 ILTNVMNIISG

-840 IFEGDLDKVFQGVS
+840 IFTGDLDRIWQGVS
-854 TIFTSILNVITSILT
+854 TIFTSIVNVISTLLT

-874 IASILNTVANFFGS
+874 IMSILTTIANVFSS
-888 ILSGILNVVT
+888 ILTGIVNTVT
-898 GAFKGILSIVSSVL
+898 GAFQGIVSIVGSL
-912 SSVFSKV
+912 LNAVFTKV
-919 SSVWNNISSTISS
+919 SSIWNN
-932 VMSAIGGTVESK
+932 
-944 WNKIKSTITN
+944 IKSTIDSVMSSISSSVSSKWNSIKTTITN
-954 AINSAK
+954 TINGAK

-975 FSWSLPKLKL
+975 FSWSLPPLKL
-985 PHISVT
+985 PHISIS

-1036 NTGWIGI
+1036 NTSWIGI

-1053 NLTPSNSTQY
+1053 NLVPSNSTQY

-1069 SNNQRYLTTNNN
+1069 TNNQRYLTTNN

>member
-48 ALSVVSGQI
+48 ALSVVTNQLGDSLL
-57 GNSFL
+57 N
-62 KAGSSILGVFKD
+62 AGKGVLGMFSSLLSKTMSVGS
-74 VLTQTQ
+74 
-80 NIGMEFENF
+80 EFESF
-89 DVTLTSLFGGAE
+89 HVTLDTLYGSTEKA
-101 QGAKKSQEALSK
+101 SEALNK
-113 LFDFAKKSPLE
+113 LLSFSAKTPFE
-124 VGDVKDMI
+124 VEDVKDLLI
-132 VTLQSQGINAFD
+132 V
-144 QATGAISGTRQEFL
+144 
-158 AFLTDLKSFKP
+158 LKS
-169 EVSNER
+169 N
-175 FKMAIQNYIGSGEKK
+175 
-190 MMRTVFDMGDI
+190 
-201 EDIIGHS
+201 
-208 VSDTAEG
+208 
-215 RMNDIIE
+215 
-222 MVEKKGLTGL
+222 
-232 SESMS
+232 
-237 KTWQGVASNISD
+237 GVD
-249 AFTQIYYSIASNGV
+249 AFTNMKGSVKGLEQETLAWIGDLMAFKPDIPASRWKLAFTNFLGSGAPKVLENALDMGKIADTIGHDIGNTAQERMESLVEFIEKKDLGGLMNNMMGTWSQVLSNMSDVWTMFVKKIADSGV
-263 FDKLKEAFVGVAN
+263 FDSLKLALTSVTSAIAEISDSGKLD
-276 TIIEVEPERLQALGK
+276 IIAKALADGLGIIINPLIAISKALGNFILK
-291 TIAEGLNIIVTPITI
+291 LGDLAETH
-306 VAEKL
+306 
-311 AGLISSII
+311 
-319 SLCETNPGL
+319 PGL
-328 VKLIMTITAIAG
+328 VKLGVQLVALAGIFLTIT
-340 AFLTLVGVALKI
+340 GVLLKVA
-352 TSAFS
+352 SAFS
-357 GLSLMILAFGKSFKE
+357 GVSLMILAFGNSFKN
-372 IGGLIKVGSMKM
+372 IGSIIKVGSAKM
-384 LGTLIPLTATIGLLY
+384 LSTLIPLTATIGLLY

-517 EISNKVKVFIMGLL
+517 EISNKVKEFIMGLL

-590 KVMTVVSI
+590 KVMAVVSI

-664 IISAVTGIASALGV
+664 IISVVTGIATALGV
-678 PVSAVVGVIVAVF
+678 PVSVVVGAIIAIF
-691 ASVITYAVTHW
+691 ASIITYAVTNW
-702 EEFKGKIL
+702 EEFKSKIL
-710 TIWDTIK
+710 TIWTTIK
-717 TEGTAIWET
+717 EESVAIWESFKEGILRIWDN
-726 LKGAFSSIFDTIKNA
+726 LKGAISP
-741 VSIVVESFKN
+741 VVEAFGK
-751 LMSKFEEVKNK
+751 LKDK
-762 VTQTEA
+762 VIELYDTA
-768 FQNFISILSAIG
+768 MQNETIQALIDILSAVG

-786 VVPFLNMLLS
+786 VVPAVNGILK
-796 TVSTVLQGVISIV
+796 TVSSALQGIWNIV
-809 TSVFNAIVSVV
+809 VTVFNAIVN
-820 STILSS
+820 TISS
-826 IMNIISG
+826 ILTNVMNIISG

-840 IFEGDLDKVFQGVS
+840 IFTGDLDRIWQGVS
-854 TIFTSILNVITSILT
+854 TIFTSIVNVISTLLT

-874 IASILNTVANFFGS
+874 IMSILTTIANVFSS
-888 ILSGILNVVT
+888 ILTGIVNTVT
-898 GAFKGILSIVSSVL
+898 GAFQGVVSIVGSL
-912 SSVFSKV
+912 LNAVFTKV
-919 SSVWNNISSTISS
+919 SSIWNN
-932 VMSAIGGTVESK
+932 
-944 WNKIKSTITN
+944 IKSTIDSVMSSVSSSVSSKWNSIKTTITTT
-954 AINSAK
+954 INSAK

-985 PHISVT
+985 PHISIS

-1036 NTGWIGI
+1036 NTSWIGI

-1053 NLTPSNSTQY
+1053 NLVPSNSTQY

-1069 SNNQRYLTTNNN
+1069 TNNQRYLTTNN

>member
-21 NAVNSLS
+21 NAVNSLN

-48 ALSVVSGQI
+48 AFSVVTNQLGDSLL
-57 GNSFL
+57 N
-62 KAGSSILGVFKD
+62 AGKGVLGMFSSLLSKTMSVGS
-74 VLTQTQ
+74 
-80 NIGMEFENF
+80 EFESF
-89 DVTLTSLFGGAE
+89 HVTLDTLYGSTEKA
-101 QGAKKSQEALSK
+101 SEALNK
-113 LFDFAKKSPLE
+113 LLSFSAKTPFE
-124 VGDVKDMI
+124 VGDVKDLL
-132 VTLQSQGINAFD
+132 VV
-144 QATGAISGTRQEFL
+144 
-158 AFLTDLKSFKP
+158 LKS
-169 EVSNER
+169 N
-175 FKMAIQNYIGSGEKK
+175 
-190 MMRTVFDMGDI
+190 
-201 EDIIGHS
+201 
-208 VSDTAEG
+208 
-215 RMNDIIE
+215 
-222 MVEKKGLTGL
+222 
-232 SESMS
+232 
-237 KTWQGVASNISD
+237 GVD
-249 AFTQIYYSIASNGV
+249 AFTNMKGSVKGLEQETLAWIGDLMAFKPDIPASRWKLAFTNFLGSGAPKVLENALDMGKIADTIGHDIGNTAQERMESLVEFIEKKDLGGLMNNMMGTWSQVLSNMSDVWTMFVKKIADSGV
-263 FDKLKEAFVGVAN
+263 FDSLKLALTNVTSAIAEISDSGKLD
-276 TIIEVEPERLQALGK
+276 IIAKALADGLGIIINPLIAISNALGNFILK
-291 TIAEGLNIIVTPITI
+291 LGDLAETH
-306 VAEKL
+306 
-311 AGLISSII
+311 
-319 SLCETNPGL
+319 PGL
-328 VKLIMTITAIAG
+328 VKLGVQLVALAGIFLTIT
-340 AFLTLVGVALKI
+340 GVLLKVA
-352 TSAFS
+352 SAFS
-357 GLSLMILAFGKSFKE
+357 GVSLMVLAFGNSFKN
-372 IGGLIKVGSMKM
+372 IGSIIKVGSAKM
-384 LGTLIPLTATIGLLY
+384 LSTLIPLTATIGLLY

-419 VQGAFSTAR
+419 VQGAFNTAR
-428 QALSMNVGDMMIT
+428 QALSMNVGDMMVT

-458 LIKIGTFWR
+458 LIKIGTFWK

-517 EISNKVKVFIMGLL
+517 EISNKVKEFVMGLL

-590 KVMTVVSI
+590 KVMAVVSI

-614 GLGSK
+614 GLGGK

-919 SSVWNNISSTISS
+919 SSVWNKISSTISS

-960 DAVKSAIDKMKSFFN
+960 DAVKSAINKMKSFFN

-1114 RLARKVME
+1114 RLARKIME

>member
-80 NIGMEFENF
+80 SIGMEFENF
-89 DVTLTSLFGGAE
+89 DVTLTALFGGAE

-352 TSAFS
+352 TSALS

-428 QALSMNVGDMMIT
+428 QALSMNVGDMMVT

-458 LIKIGTFWR
+458 LIKIGTFWK

-517 EISNKVKVFIMGLL
+517 EISNKVKEFIMGLL

-590 KVMTVVSI
+590 KVMAVVSV

-608 IPSLFG
+608 IPSLFS
-614 GLGSK
+614 GLGGK
-619 IGNVLTK
+619 ISNVLTK
-626 MFPNIY
+626 IFPNIY

-664 IISAVTGIASALGV
+664 IISVVTGIATALGV
-678 PVSAVVGVIVAVF
+678 PVSVVVGAIIAIF
-691 ASVITYAVTHW
+691 ASIITYAVTNW
-702 EEFKGKIL
+702 EEFKSKIL
-710 TIWDTIK
+710 TIWTTIK
-717 TEGTAIWET
+717 EESVAIWESFKEGILRIWDN
-726 LKGAFSSIFDTIKNA
+726 LKGAISP
-741 VSIVVESFKN
+741 VVEAFGK
-751 LMSKFEEVKNK
+751 LKDK
-762 VTQTEA
+762 VIELYDTA
-768 FQNFISILSAIG
+768 MQNETIQALIGIISAVG

-786 VVPFLNMLLS
+786 VVPAVNGILKTAS
-796 TVSTVLQGVISIV
+796 SALQGIWNIV
-809 TSVFNAIVSVV
+809 VTVFNAIVN
-820 STILSS
+820 TISS
-826 IMNIISG
+826 ILTNVMNIISG

-840 IFEGDLDKVFQGVS
+840 IFTGDLDRIWQGVS
-854 TIFTSILNVITSILT
+854 TIFTSIVNVISTLLT

-874 IASILNTVANFFGS
+874 IMSILTTIANVFSS
-888 ILSGILNVVT
+888 ILTGIVNTVT
-898 GAFKGILSIVSSVL
+898 GAFQGIVSIVGSL
-912 SSVFSKV
+912 LNAVFTKV
-919 SSVWNNISSTISS
+919 SSIWNN
-932 VMSAIGGTVESK
+932 
-944 WNKIKSTITN
+944 IKSTIDSVMSSVSSSVSSKWNSIKTTITN
-954 AINSAK
+954 TINGAK
-960 DAVKSAIDKMKSFFN
+960 DAVKSAIDKIKGFFN

-985 PHISVT
+985 PHISIS
-991 GSFSLSPP
+991 GSFSISPP

-1036 NTGWIGI
+1036 NTSWIGI

-1053 NLTPSNSTQY
+1053 NLIPSNSTQY

-1069 SNNQRYLTTNNN
+1069 TNNQRYLTTNN